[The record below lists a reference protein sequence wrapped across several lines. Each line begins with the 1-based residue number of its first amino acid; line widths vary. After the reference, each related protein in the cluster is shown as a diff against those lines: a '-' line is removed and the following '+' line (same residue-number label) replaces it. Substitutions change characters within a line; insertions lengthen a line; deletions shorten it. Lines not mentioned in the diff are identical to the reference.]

1 MSELHNGLIKV
12 AGSSFGINSKPV
24 PQIPF
29 WRSPLYLFQ
38 NIETKMKHVAVDNGN
53 RLSGKEAIAA
63 AVYSPTPFNF
73 NRSL

>member
-1 MSELHNGLIKV
+1 
-12 AGSSFGINSKPV
+12 V

-53 RLSGKEAIAA
+53 RLSEKEAIAA
-63 AVYSPTPFNF
+63 AVYSPTPF
-73 NRSL
+73 